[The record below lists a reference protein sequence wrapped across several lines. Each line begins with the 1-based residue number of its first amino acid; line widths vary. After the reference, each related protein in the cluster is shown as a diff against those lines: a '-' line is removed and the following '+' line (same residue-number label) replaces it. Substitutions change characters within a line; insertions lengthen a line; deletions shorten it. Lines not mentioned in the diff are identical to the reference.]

1 MCGWGGGWGG
11 RLTRKLYNATQHMQR
26 FAFHL
31 ISRDVSFSAARRRL
45 RIAAPAGCSLLAL
58 PSLVVR
64 EEGPQTGLCW
74 VICAALRQPVGAPV
88 WRKGANQTQVGLGP
102 SAGASRGSSGDE
114 GANMDLAVQA
124 SVGATW
130 GEALRGGTDLMQR
143 VSRLGTQVRLTLR
156 QMAPSGPMSLWL
168 TGRRRRAG
176 EWVGEKGRPR
186 LGRERGF

>member
-1 MCGWGGGWGG
+1 
-11 RLTRKLYNATQHMQR
+11 
-26 FAFHL
+26 
-31 ISRDVSFSAARRRL
+31 
-45 RIAAPAGCSLLAL
+45 
-58 PSLVVR
+58 
-64 EEGPQTGLCW
+64 
-74 VICAALRQPVGAPV
+74 
-88 WRKGANQTQVGLGP
+88 
-102 SAGASRGSSGDE
+102 
-114 GANMDLAVQA
+114 MDLAVQA